1 MPGERILVVDDCETI
16 REVVGDIL
24 SSAGFRPLL
33 AEDGET
39 GIKMAQADAPDLVL
53 VDFIMPK
60 MNGLRFCQVFRNIE
74 NLKSI
79 PIILMSVKAE
89 SVGEKFI
96 QLVDVVDTIT
106 KPFTPESLLAVVT
119 HRVRGTQKEE
129 PIFKAAVESL
139 QEIPISPREESAEAI
154 KTIRR
159 KLCESLIAQLKNNG
173 KAGLERSIAR
183 LCDATFNE
191 AFIKGL
197 THDYRKVNP
206 LEGVAA
212 FAGSAGAIS
221 IGDVLQVLSQ
231 SNRSGMVEVSDEN
244 KRAAIFFREGKISF
258 ARLWGGSEEFLLG
271 RYLLKE
277 ELISKESLDRVTK
290 QKNTKVLLGERLV
303 KTGLI
308 SREELGKAMEEQTT
322 EVIYE
327 ILRWNN
333 AIYTFHPDVESPEA
347 KTSILGLGA
356 GELLMEGYRRVDE
369 WRLIEKEV
377 QDFDI
382 VVAKT
387 GKAAEVSEGL
397 SSPEALVL
405 DFVDG
410 NRSIKDIIRETKM
423 ASFDVSKI
431 IYQLISMKII
441 KRLKDENHRV
451 FDF

>member
-1 MPGERILVVDDCETI
+1 MSGERILVVDDCETI

-24 SSAGFRPLL
+24 SGAGFRPLL

-39 GIKMAQADAPDLVL
+39 GITMAQADTPDLVL

-89 SVGEKFI
+89 SVGDKFM

-106 KPFTPESLLAVVT
+106 KPFTPESLLAVVS
-119 HRVRGTQKEE
+119 HRIRGAPKEE
-129 PIFKAAVESL
+129 QIFKAAPESFM
-139 QEIPISPREESAEAI
+139 EIPISPREESAEAV
-154 KTIRR
+154 KAIRT
-159 KLCESLIAQLKNNG
+159 KLCEGLTARLKNSG
-173 KAGLERSIAR
+173 KAGLERSIMR
-183 LCDATFNE
+183 LCDETFTE
-191 AFIKGL
+191 AFLKGL
-197 THDYRKVNP
+197 THEFRKVNP

-212 FAGSAGAIS
+212 FAGSANAIS
-221 IGDVLQVLSQ
+221 VGDVLQVLYQ

-244 KRAAIFFREGKISF
+244 KRAAIFFRGGKISF

-277 ELISKESLDRVTK
+277 ELISREALDQVTK
-290 QKNTKVLLGERLV
+290 QKSAKVLLGERLV

-308 SREELGKAMEEQTT
+308 SREELGKALEEQTT

-327 ILRWNN
+327 ILRWDNS
-333 AIYTFHPDVESPEA
+333 IYTFHPDVESPEA

-387 GKAAEVSEGL
+387 G
-397 SSPEALVL
+397 
-405 DFVDG
+405 
-410 NRSIKDIIRETKM
+410 
-423 ASFDVSKI
+423 
-431 IYQLISMKII
+431 
-441 KRLKDENHRV
+441 
-451 FDF
+451 